1 MKQFLLLAM
10 ALLISVAT
18 VNGQSKKKKHV
29 EDEEPA
35 VVEEAYQV
43 VNVTKE
49 ASVCYDTLTKAYDL
63 VCFVNQGNTQK
74 TINVKLGVTWDEVA
88 ASLHKVMTDHNVKFP
103 TIAKVLRYLIM
114 ERRMPVGNYSMTVD
128 YCTPYSLKLNVY
140 LADYDF
146 DKVPM
151 TFALAEPKGET
162 FKDRTNF
169 SGQLSTADKELI
181 KTLIKEEFIKN
192 DVEAQYY
199 LIVLDG
205 PAPEVVAAPEEP
217 AKEKKAKAD
226 KPNKEDKPKA
236 DKPNKEDKKEKKH

>member
-1 MKQFLLLAM
+1 M
-10 ALLISVAT
+10 ALICTIAT

-29 EDEEPA
+29 EEVEPA

-63 VCFVNQGNTQK
+63 VCFVNQGNKQK
-74 TINVKLGVTWDEVA
+74 TINVKLGITWDEVA
-88 ASLHKVMTDHNVKFP
+88 ASLHKVMTDHNVKFS
-103 TIAKVLRYLIM
+103 TITKVLRYLIM

-151 TFALAEPKGET
+151 TFAIAEPKGET

-169 SGQLSTADKELI
+169 SDQLSTADKELI
-181 KTLIKEEFIKN
+181 KNLIKEEFIKN
-192 DVEAQYY
+192 DVEAQYF

-205 PAPEVVAAPEEP
+205 PAPEVVDVPEEP
-217 AKEKKAKAD
+217 AKEKGKKEKAE
-226 KPNKEDKPKA
+226 KPVKEDKPKA
-236 DKPNKEDKKEKKH
+236 EKPEKEKKEKKEKGKK